1 MLSTAMLNVVMLCVI
16 MLYAVLLNNIML
28 NVIMLSV
35 VAPNKPECL
44 FKKRKLFRDR
54 KKFNVEKYKKQFSE
68 DFSSATTYKALL
80 GEMYDRKLQ

>member
-1 MLSTAMLNVVMLCVI
+1 MVMLSTVMLNVVML
-16 MLYAVLLNNIML
+16 YADLLNDIML

-54 KKFNVEKYKKQFSE
+54 KKFNVEKYKKKILKRFQQCHHIQ
-68 DFSSATTYKALL
+68 SSV
-80 GEMYDRKLQ
+80 R